1 VCDHLTILLD
11 SSGVCALRR
20 IRWPD
25 LRATTREVVDSG
37 VAVAVEVVEVEV
49 EVEVEV
55 GVDEVVAEVDEVE
68 DLLMLR

>member
-1 VCDHLTILLD
+1 
-11 SSGVCALRR
+11 
-20 IRWPD
+20 
-25 LRATTREVVDSG
+25 VVDSG

-55 GVDEVVAEVDEVE
+55 DEVVAEVDEVE